1 MFPVNFAK
9 FLRTPF
15 LRNTPKWLL
24 LEKRYGN
31 LIWLNILV
39 KYQCWIKFNLHAIN
53 GTERR
58 KFCLTKTVA
67 NVDAVTQG
75 IHFFV
80 FINPFLAI
88 VPILYP
94 QKILENPV
102 PECLFFV
109 KLQACNF
116 IKKETLAQGFLV
128 FSGGMK

>member
-1 MFPVNFAK
+1 M
-9 FLRTPF
+9 
-15 LRNTPKWLL
+15 
-24 LEKRYGN
+24 
-31 LIWLNILV
+31 LNHR
-39 KYQCWIKFNLHAIN
+39 FNLHTIN
-53 GTERR
+53 VTDRR

-67 NVDAVTQG
+67 NVDAVTQW

-88 VPILYP
+88 VLILYP

-102 PECLFFV
+102 PESLFLV

-128 FSGGMK
+128 FSGGMKWLQTN